1 MKKTDTETPLEKDVF
16 NLIGLATYFT
26 EKSERKLQ
34 LQQKDLK
41 LKTEELNMQ
50 APQLSKQHHV
60 HQVHIILTLKSFF
73 KSKKANTTVYFNR
86 CFQTY

>member
-50 APQLSKQHHV
+50 ALQLSKQHHA